1 MQRIEAAPTDPPSWS
16 RSALDTSVISSVK
29 TEKLDVKK
37 PTAKNCEGFSMKKP
51 PGGVSRNYHI
61 NRTRGKIVYILNFK
75 DDLTSTFN
83 LKPILRYDESHLD
96 RE

>member
-1 MQRIEAAPTDPPSWS
+1 MQRIEAAPTDPPSWP

-37 PTAKNCEGFSMKKP
+37 PTAKNCEGFSM
-51 PGGVSRNYHI
+51 GLEITILIGQ
-61 NRTRGKIVYILNFK
+61 GEKIVYILDFN

-83 LKPILRYDESHLD
+83 LKPILRYDE
-96 RE
+96 